1 MDRTT
6 IVLPP
11 DLKFQAQ
18 QLAHRKH
25 ISLAKLI
32 RNSLEAQIE
41 LLGQNKGSELFFKD
55 RNFFDG
61 TVPSDLS
68 VNHDD
73 YLY

>member
-11 DLKFQAQ
+11 TLKFQAQ
-18 QLAHRKH
+18 KLARQKH
-25 ISLAKLI
+25 ISLAELI
-32 RNSLEAQIE
+32 RDALRAQIE
-41 LLGQNKGSELFFKD
+41 KFSQIKKFDSFFEDQNFFK
-55 RNFFDG
+55 G
-61 TVPSDLS
+61 QAPKDLS